1 MLNEYI
7 SEGKS
12 ATSKLIRSTLSDI
25 FREAIAEGYIHSN
38 PVTATRA
45 AKSEV
50 KRVRL
55 TTDEFMKID
64 DAAGKIPPWVKLSME
79 IALLTGQRVSDICAM
94 KWDDISEGFLH
105 VQQQKTGAK
114 LAIPV
119 TIKLDA
125 ANLSLSGTLKRC
137 KSLSQGETIISSTRS
152 EALSSGTVSR
162 YFMRARKESGLSF
175 NGKPPTFHEIRSLSA
190 RLYEKQYGERF
201 AQHLFGHKS
210 DSMAAQYWNDRG
222 REWERIEIS

>member
-1 MLNEYI
+1 
-7 SEGKS
+7 
-12 ATSKLIRSTLSDI
+12 
-25 FREAIAEGYIHSN
+25 
-38 PVTATRA
+38 
-45 AKSEV
+45 
-50 KRVRL
+50 
-55 TTDEFMKID
+55 
-64 DAAGKIPPWVKLSME
+64 ME
-79 IALLTGQRVSDICAM
+79 IALLTRQRVSDICAM
-94 KWDDISEGFLH
+94 KWVDISEGFLH
-105 VQQQKTGAK
+105 VQQQKTGVK

-125 ANLSLSGTLKRC
+125 ANLSLSDTLKRC

-175 NGKPPTFHEIRSLSA
+175 SGEPPTFHEIRSLSA

-201 AQHLFGHKS
+201 AQHLLGHKS
-210 DSMAAQYWNDRG
+210 DSMAAQYRNDRG